1 MLTFDPKVGLVADDT
16 DAIRVTVQTD
26 WKNALGENLNVEGST
41 PAGQL
46 IDSETAFIAQ
56 KDAEVLY
63 LANQFN
69 PLTAEGVWQDA
80 LGAIYFIQRK
90 IAEPTIVD
98 CVCTGL
104 AGTVIPQGSIVKS
117 SDNVTLIATQG
128 GTIGGNGSVT
138 LTFSAQTPGPIPIGA
153 NTVTNIVT
161 VIAGWDTVNNPA
173 AGIPGRDEESRLEFE
188 FRRALSVA
196 KNAHGTVEAL
206 LSEIANI
213 QGVLDVVILEN
224 TTSTPL
230 STQGVEVP
238 GHSVFISVS
247 GGDDTEIA
255 KAIYMKKDAGCG
267 TAGNTDVSYVA
278 PDVYNKKYTFKIE
291 RPDPLPFAIQVNI
304 RLTPST
310 PSDIKERVQQAILN
324 NFNGNDNTT
333 GRVRIASTVYAS
345 RFYASATLAGVQDLV
360 SIKIAAPNTNPQ
372 WVDEVTINA
381 NQVPVLSI
389 NDISVEI
396 LDSL

>member
-1 MLTFDPKVGLVADDT
+1 MLTFDPKIGLIADDT

-56 KDAEVLY
+56 KDSEVLY

-80 LGAIYFIQRK
+80 LGSIYFIQRK
-90 IAEPTIVD
+90 QGEPSIVD

-104 AGTVIPQGSIVKS
+104 AGTVIPKGSIVKS
-117 SDNVTLIATQG
+117 SDNVTLIATNG
-128 GTIGGNGSVT
+128 GTIGGSGSVS

-153 NTVTNIVT
+153 NTVTTIVT

-196 KNAHGTVEAL
+196 KNAHGTVESL

-213 QGVLDVVILEN
+213 QGVLDVIILEN
-224 TTSTPL
+224 TTSTPRVEG
-230 STQGVEVP
+230 GVEIP

-291 RPDPLPFAIQVNI
+291 RPTPLAFAIQVNM
-304 RLTPST
+304 RLTPTT
-310 PSDIKERVQQAILN
+310 PSDIEDRVKKAILD
-324 NFNGNDNTT
+324 NFNGNDNTV
-333 GRVRIASTVYAS
+333 GRVRIGSTLYAS
-345 RFYASATLAGVQDLV
+345 RFYGTVTIAGVQDLV

-372 WVDEVTINA
+372 WVDEVVINA
-381 NQVPVLSI
+381 NQAPVLSI
-389 NDISVEI
+389 DDIIINIETV
-396 LDSL
+396 

>member
-16 DAIRVTVQTD
+16 DTIRVTVQTD

-46 IDSETAFIAQ
+46 IDSETAFIAK

-80 LGAIYFIQRK
+80 LGSIYFIQRK
-90 IAEPTIVD
+90 VAEPTIVN

-104 AGTVIPQGSIVKS
+104 AGTVIPQSSIVKS
-117 SDNVTLIATQG
+117 SDNITLIATQG
-128 GTIGGNGSVT
+128 GTIGGSGSVT
-138 LTFSAQTPGPIPIGA
+138 LTFAAQTPGPIPIGA
-153 NTVTNIVT
+153 NTVTTIIT
-161 VIAGWDTVNNPA
+161 VIAGWDTVNNPT
-173 AGIPGRDEESRLEFE
+173 AGITGRNEESRLEFE

-230 STQGVEVP
+230 STQGVEIP

-267 TAGNTDVSYVA
+267 TGGNTEVSYVA
-278 PDVYNKKYTFKIE
+278 PDVYNKKYTFNIE
-291 RPDPLPFAIQVNI
+291 RPTTLAFAIQVNM
-304 RLTPST
+304 RLTPTT
-310 PSDIKERVQQAILN
+310 PSDIEDRVKKAILD
-324 NFNGNDNTT
+324 NFNGNDNAV
-333 GRVRIASTVYAS
+333 GRVRIGSTVYAS
-345 RFYASATLAGVQDLV
+345 RFYGTVTGAGVQDLV
-360 SIKIAAPNTNPQ
+360 SIKIAAPNTSAQ
-372 WVDEVTINA
+372 WVDEVVINA
-381 NQVPVLSI
+381 NQAPVLSI
-389 NDISVEI
+389 DDIKINIEQN
-396 LDSL
+396 

>member
-1 MLTFDPKVGLVADDT
+1 MLIFDPKVGLVADDT

-56 KDAEVLY
+56 KDSEVLY

-80 LGAIYFIQRK
+80 LGLIYFIKRK
-90 IAEPTIVD
+90 VAEPTIVD

-104 AGTVIPQGSIVKS
+104 AGTVIPKGSIVKS
-117 SDNVTLIATQG
+117 SDNVTLIATNG
-128 GTIGGNGSVT
+128 GTIGGNGNVT
-138 LTFSAQTPGPIPIGA
+138 LTFAAQTPGPIPIGA
-153 NTVTNIVT
+153 NTVTTIIT
-161 VIAGWDTVNNPA
+161 VIAGWDTVDNPA
-173 AGIPGRDEESRLEFE
+173 AGITGRDEESRLEFE

-230 STQGVEVP
+230 STQGVEIP

-267 TAGNTDVSYVA
+267 TAGNTEVSYIA
-278 PDVYNKKYTFKIE
+278 PDVYNKKYSFNIE
-291 RPDPLPFAIQVNI
+291 RPTTLAFAIQVNM
-304 RLTPST
+304 RLTPTT
-310 PSDIKERVQQAILN
+310 PSDIEDRVKKAILD
-324 NFNGNDNTT
+324 NFNGNDNTV
-333 GRVRIASTVYAS
+333 GRVRIGSTVYAS
-345 RFYASATLAGVQDLV
+345 RFYGTVTGAGVQDLV
-360 SIKIAAPNTNPQ
+360 SIKIAAPNTSAE
-372 WVDEVTINA
+372 WIDEVVINA
-381 NQVPVLSI
+381 NQAPVLSI
-389 NDISVEI
+389 DDIKINIEQN
-396 LDSL
+396 

>member
-1 MLTFDPKVGLVADDT
+1 MLTFDPKVGLIADDT
-16 DAIRVTVQTD
+16 DTIRVTVQTD

-56 KDAEVLY
+56 KDSEVLY

-80 LGAIYFIQRK
+80 LGSIYFIQRK

-128 GTIGGNGSVT
+128 GIISGSGSVT

-196 KNAHGTVEAL
+196 KNAHGTVESL

-213 QGVLDVVILEN
+213 QGVLDVIILE
-224 TTSTPL
+224 L
-230 STQGVEVP
+230 SLI
-238 GHSVFISVS
+238 HI
-247 GGDDTEIA
+247 
-255 KAIYMKKDAGCG
+255 
-267 TAGNTDVSYVA
+267 
-278 PDVYNKKYTFKIE
+278 
-291 RPDPLPFAIQVNI
+291 
-304 RLTPST
+304 
-310 PSDIKERVQQAILN
+310 
-324 NFNGNDNTT
+324 
-333 GRVRIASTVYAS
+333 
-345 RFYASATLAGVQDLV
+345 
-360 SIKIAAPNTNPQ
+360 
-372 WVDEVTINA
+372 
-381 NQVPVLSI
+381 
-389 NDISVEI
+389 
-396 LDSL
+396 